1 MRGFDIKSKKQWRL
15 LKLWQ
20 FRIVMV
26 EPTLDGT
33 VVEVGLKP
41 SIFKV
46 PIYTIKEMIT
56 HKFLI
61 RNLLVREVRGK
72 YRNALLG
79 YT

>member
-1 MRGFDIKSKKQWRL
+1 
-15 LKLWQ
+15 
-20 FRIVMV
+20 MV